1 MKIRIVVLLTLMSI
15 SISGMSQAMWI
26 MIFGDKLSTERMQS
40 GVSISVAGINLMGLD
55 DARPALN
62 WAIGG
67 FSDIR
72 ISKKNLFFAF
82 DFTMKSPLGAGN
94 LNSYF
99 SDIIPDTSII
109 KSQNI
114 ILNNVAMSLPLYLKY
129 KTKYIGFGLGPQMSY
144 IYKSTLRY
152 KAETSNGRSI
162 LVKDSGKEFIH
173 HFDIGAFAMAEV
185 YLTPSNPK
193 TSMRIGI
200 RYYFG
205 LLEPLKNF
213 SGIHNSTLM
222 VSFGIPIGGKSKIKT
237 E

>member
-1 MKIRIVVLLTLMSI
+1 MKIRILVLLALMSI
-15 SISGMSQAMWI
+15 SATGMSQAMWI
-26 MIFGDKLSTERMQS
+26 LIFGDKLSTERMQS
-40 GVSISVAGINLMGLD
+40 GINISVAGTGLMGLD
-55 DARPALN
+55 NSKPELN
-62 WAIGG
+62 WALGG

-72 ISKKNLFFAF
+72 ISKKSLFFAF
-82 DFTMKSPLGAGN
+82 DFTIKSPLGAGN

-144 IYKSTLRY
+144 IYKSTFRY
-152 KAETSNGRSI
+152 EAETSNGRSI
-162 LVKDSGKEFIH
+162 LIKDSGKEFIH

-193 TSMRIGI
+193 TSLRIGI

-205 LLEPLKNF
+205 FLEPLKDF

-222 VSFGIPIGGKSKIKT
+222 VSFGIPIGGKSEIKA